1 MGATT
6 VATESTPAI
15 PAYTASPPKTKG
27 TNSIDTIF
35 RHLSDE
41 QIEIAAR
48 SSYRYLVSSTNGN
61 ASEEDR
67 DKHAK
72 AMIFRYL
79 QAEQKVHPNSP
90 SEQWEAAALDKM
102 KKTLAFRVEKN
113 VDDIRLCF
121 DKTHSSSSSSSEN
134 EEEKKAD
141 DSYEEEKR
149 KERTRIR
156 KGLED
161 RFQNGASV
169 VRGYTKD
176 GRALFLNFP
185 RTETSW
191 NEEFFIA
198 GNIYTIE
205 RALACTER
213 NTDGEKSKIV
223 VMYDYNEYAMKNSP
237 PTQLVKKLLY
247 NLRDHWPERLEHV
260 FVVDA
265 PFIFRAF
272 WAVIKHFIDPITK
285 DLVQFVTGEE
295 MKRKVFSEIVSEEHA
310 TPWMLAEGKNAE
322 DADMQKYLRDI
333 PFDYAYGEKFSDPI

>member
-121 DKTHSSSSSSSEN
+121 DKTHSSSSSSSEQLQRRHAT
-134 EEEKKAD
+134 EAQTRRHPRLR
-141 DSYEEEKR
+141 SVLPPHGAFVHQPLQQ
-149 KERTRIR
+149 RTHQ
-156 KGLED
+156 D
-161 RFQNGASV
+161 RGTSQEGHQ
-169 VRGYTKD
+169 R
-176 GRALFLNFP
+176 
-185 RTETSW
+185 RTG
-191 NEEFFIA
+191 IDQCQ
-198 GNIYTIE
+198 
-205 RALACTER
+205 ALA
-213 NTDGEKSKIV
+213 DVPHG
-223 VMYDYNEYAMKNSP
+223 D
-237 PTQLVKKLLY
+237 
-247 NLRDHWPERLEHV
+247 
-260 FVVDA
+260 
-265 PFIFRAF
+265 
-272 WAVIKHFIDPITK
+272 
-285 DLVQFVTGEE
+285 
-295 MKRKVFSEIVSEEHA
+295 
-310 TPWMLAEGKNAE
+310 EGSA
-322 DADMQKYLRDI
+322 Q
-333 PFDYAYGEKFSDPI
+333 